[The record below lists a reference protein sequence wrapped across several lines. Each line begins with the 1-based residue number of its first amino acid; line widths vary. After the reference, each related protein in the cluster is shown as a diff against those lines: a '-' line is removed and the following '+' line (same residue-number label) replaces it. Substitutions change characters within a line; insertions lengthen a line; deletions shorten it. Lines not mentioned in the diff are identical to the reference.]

1 MILNPKSISASVFSR
16 AMDIAAMK
24 LDADEL
30 DEHLFS
36 IGVTKEELEL
46 IGIDCLPDDS
56 ARRNGDWDDF
66 EDVDDEYDNNDFDT
80 DNDFGGDDL

>member
-1 MILNPKSISASVFSR
+1 
-16 AMDIAAMK
+16 MK